1 MSSLLLLSYPCGL
14 FEQFIPNISEFTRK
28 NQFEGLTSYKDI
40 SWATMMKKKG
50 KGKPAPVIET
60 ELQRK
65 LLAENVLDVRN
76 DSKFVRLVNLAVK
89 FIYPSRGTSYL

>member
-1 MSSLLLLSYPCGL
+1 
-14 FEQFIPNISEFTRK
+14 
-28 NQFEGLTSYKDI
+28 
-40 SWATMMKKKG
+40 MMKKKG

-60 ELQRK
+60 GLQRK

>member
-1 MSSLLLLSYPCGL
+1 
-14 FEQFIPNISEFTRK
+14 
-28 NQFEGLTSYKDI
+28 
-40 SWATMMKKKG
+40 MMKKRG

-89 FIYPSRGTSYL
+89 FIYPFLGTSYL